1 MPLYSCEICNVFTNL
16 KSNHNRHLKTKKHE
30 RNKQQFAPMNQ
41 NEPQM
46 NQNEPQMNQNE
57 PQMNQAIKKEYN
69 YKCQYCEETFNT
81 LPSKRRHELHRCKK
95 IPVDNTNILKQF
107 IKQQKTH
114 EKEKAAMK
122 KQIEMLITKV
132 GSTTIKNNN
141 SNNINNTIV
150 LNNYG
155 QEDLSHITDV
165 IKTQFLKIPYGMI
178 PKMIEEVHFN
188 KDKPENKNI
197 KITNSR
203 DNKLKIYKNNKWV
216 YKDKSETLND
226 LVDSKYFMLDTH
238 YSSGAD
244 ISKLNEFQ
252 QSNYKKFRELIDD
265 GDKLLIENI
274 KKDCEIILLNNR

>member
-1 MPLYSCEICNVFTNL
+1 MPQYSCDLCKFFT
-16 KSNHNRHLKTKKHE
+16 KQKTDHTRHLKTKKHK
-30 RNKQQFAPMNQ
+30 RNEQQFALMST
-41 NEPQM
+41 NEHKM
-46 NQNEPQMNQNE
+46 STNEHKMSTNE
-57 PQMNQAIKKEYN
+57 HKMSTDEKKH
-69 YKCQYCEETFNT
+69 KCQYCTETFTTIPN
-81 LPSKRRHELHRCKK
+81 KRRHELHYCTK

-114 EKEKAAMK
+114 EKEKAEMK